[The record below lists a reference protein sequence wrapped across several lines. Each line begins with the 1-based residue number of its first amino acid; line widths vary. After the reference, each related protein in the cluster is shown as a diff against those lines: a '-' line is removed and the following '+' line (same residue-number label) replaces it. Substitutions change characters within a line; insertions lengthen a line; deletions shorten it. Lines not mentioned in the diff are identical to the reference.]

1 MLVSFYQRKKS
12 LIKYNGVGGNSEYH
26 CLVRKIPMVGTN
38 NTKGWYGK
46 YQWLVLTIP
55 KVGTVNTS
63 GWYC

>member
-38 NTKGWYGK
+38 NTKGWYSE
-46 YQWLVLTIP
+46 YQRLVLLVPVFGIHCT
-55 KVGTVNTS
+55 KQR
-63 GWYC
+63 Y